1 MKKINQKMMS
11 YFIAG
16 TTLISS
22 ISQAQTV
29 QTGQDLPA
37 QQGQQQQKDS
47 TEYSKI
53 EKIWTDFTSA
63 ISAAKIKLRVN
74 LPSNET
80 SQGLGLGGGYRL
92 KSEANANQS
101 YSGVDVWEIRPEFY
115 PSIFGLNESLNVSG
129 ISTGR
134 EITFIRQFPNRSKS
148 LLRLPYNPLK
158 RLPIKSSKFFEE
170 DIQPGD
176 FISFRAPMTLSLGVG
191 VLEKLR
197 LHQVSLSSKLLLQGE
212 FFVQIFRMD
221 NNRVRTRIML
231 YKDHSLQ
238 SELSAR
244 LIGLDTIG
252 EKIVGQILN
261 PKLLSFLP
269 KSSDSNLFTLDYIF
283 NLNHA
288 ESRDLYDQVL
298 GHSIR
303 LDKLDSIQKQLQ
315 LTNIFDS
322 HDKSKKRLIA
332 DYSYIEAL
340 SAEDQNKPSDERR
353 VTKVQEIDIAQ
364 KSNTL
369 GLSLNLLRAL
379 DVRYSK
385 SDILSHATVQ
395 AQNKATA
402 DKYILESVTND
413 MSYRLLWIW
422 GERDLQNSHLLLRA
436 NNENQPESIV
446 GFLSKRI
453 VEDSS
458 IERDQFN
465 DIKNRYLKILPAPMR
480 DQLRWPRWDFKNN
493 LNQANNVYIE
503 NSLYFNENLFKVQ
516 IETSKERIKQELQ
529 FLIENYGHFKSL
541 PMGTSAT
548 ATDIQD
554 PRYESF
560 VKRDYK
566 SAYDKNWELTV
577 IPHYL
582 EIVLNANNSKQQ
594 RYWAYRKLTQEVP
607 LFVEIQGLLVL
618 RLIPEAELS
627 KVAVGYLLVKG
638 QDLETTEIFYPSKE
652 EYQKLSVLNEMVQ
665 LSEYTLNRSITLKPF
680 IKHDGQLYTEEEIVK
695 SVSK

>member
-1 MKKINQKMMS
+1 MMS